1 MMKREQHLPTSS
13 LFSETY
19 PSGST
24 ERLSEDCEK
33 DISDYKEGTADIQS
47 KSDIRGSWDSNNP
60 IKYRKQVF
68 EAFLLG
74 GGVKLLL

>member
-1 MMKREQHLPTSS
+1 MKCEQYLPTSS

-19 PSGST
+19 PLGST

-33 DISDYKEGTADIQS
+33 DISDYKEGMADIQS
-47 KSDIRGSWDSNNP
+47 KSDIRGSWVSNNP